1 MSTATILADF
11 EQFVPKQYRAMR
23 PLMAGW
29 AAAFDGADQAG
40 EMLRGNC
47 TISTAAGKWL
57 DLLAVGFGLRRQPAE
72 SDDSLRYR
80 IQHPADALT
89 RPAILDVVNAYL
101 TTIGQPAT
109 ATMIEWFQGPALD
122 VDFWLDQTVLQNRG
136 AQFVLVVPQIGNT
149 IAGSGYLDSE
159 AFGIDLYL
167 GSDGIDPA
175 YNAIIALVNAIRA
188 AGVRWAL
195 RIDQESIFT

>member
-1 MSTATILADF
+1 MSAATILATY
-11 EQFVPKQYRAMR
+11 EQLVPKQYRAMR
-23 PLMAGW
+23 PLMSGW
-29 AAAFDGADQAG
+29 AAAFDQADIAG
-40 EMLRGNC
+40 DTLRVNV
-47 TISTAAGKWL
+47 SVATAAGKWL
-57 DLLAVGFGLRRQPAE
+57 DLLAVGFGLRRQPSE

-101 TTIGQPAT
+101 TTIGEPAT

-122 VDFWLDQTVLQNRG
+122 VDFWLDQTVLQDRG
-136 AQFVLVVPQIGNT
+136 ASFVLIVPQIGNT

-159 AFGIDLYL
+159 AFGVDLYL
-167 GSDGIDPA
+167 GSDGISPA
-175 YNAIIALVNAIRA
+175 YDAIIALVNAIRA
-188 AGVRWAL
+188 AGVRWWL